1 MVLLPPRRGREKLA
15 EDKPKIGSPLE
26 SEPWASDPRANFLH
40 PFRGV
45 RDYPPGMDL
54 IVPADVQCPTCGE
67 WLTVELDTS
76 QGEDFETVQDCEVC
90 CRPMLLRVRCSPGQ
104 VDDVESE
111 SA

>member
-1 MVLLPPRRGREKLA
+1 MGCK
-15 EDKPKIGSPLE
+15 G
-26 SEPWASDPRANFLH
+26 LH
-40 PFRGV
+40 PSSGEVVGRRREGPC
-45 RDYPPGMDL
+45 YPPGNMDL

-90 CRPMLLRVRCSPGQ
+90 CRPMLLNVRCSPGQ
-104 VDDVESE
+104 VDSVESE